1 VVRKITDTG
10 YERWYIRCQHYA
22 RINYAVLRDDLDALA
37 QRAIESPGFTPHAI
51 VLATACNISPRAKAK
66 AIVYARDLGLPA
78 PLYWDLQELDTMLA
92 AQPETEQELYSRLGR
107 LARLRVRIAKL
118 GNWPAAAMLGV
129 VLLLAIRGGRSLP
142 PPPREAV
149 PVSAPMPMQE
159 PTPMP
164 VAIVTPTPTNMPS
177 STPTPTNTPMPTPTN
192 TPTPIPTNTPTPA
205 PTITPTP
212 SPTPLIASP
221 TLLNPAPGART
232 RASVLRWEGE
242 LGSGQFFL
250 IRLQHLGNNQVWT
263 SEALTITCWDPLLP
277 VEWYGGWRWR
287 VQVVQGD
294 DVLAQSEERDFW
306 FDPFPNDDLPYP
318 PACSE

>member
-1 VVRKITDTG
+1 MASHYLKRLSAGDFGWLVYQLVRRCGEFIAVQWYNDARSHDGITRYGIVARKITDTG

-129 VLLLAIRGGRSLP
+129 VLLLAIRGGAQFAAAAARGSTGVRANAHAGTHANAGRHRHTHPHEYAIIHTYAHEHANAHSYEHANAHPHEHADTRAYNHADAQPHAFDRVTDFAQPSARGQNARLGSPVGGGIGKRSIL
-142 PPPREAV
+142 
-149 PVSAPMPMQE
+149 SG
-159 PTPMP
+159 
-164 VAIVTPTPTNMPS
+164 
-177 STPTPTNTPMPTPTN
+177 
-192 TPTPIPTNTPTPA
+192 PA
-205 PTITPTP
+205 P
-212 SPTPLIASP
+212 AF
-221 TLLNPAPGART
+221 
-232 RASVLRWEGE
+232 GE
-242 LGSGQFFL
+242 QSGM
-250 IRLQHLGNNQVWT
+250 
-263 SEALTITCWDPLLP
+263 DK
-277 VEWYGGWRWR
+277 
-287 VQVVQGD
+287 
-294 DVLAQSEERDFW
+294 
-306 FDPFPNDDLPYP
+306 
-318 PACSE
+318 